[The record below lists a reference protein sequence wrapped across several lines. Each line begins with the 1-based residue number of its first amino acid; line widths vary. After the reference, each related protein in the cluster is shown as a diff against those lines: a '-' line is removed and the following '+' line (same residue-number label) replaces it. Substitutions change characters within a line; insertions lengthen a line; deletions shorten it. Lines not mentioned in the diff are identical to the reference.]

1 MRFPNSLITGRD
13 GVVRAAKLRTGK
25 GHLER
30 AVQQLY
36 PLELQCNK
44 VQDAPESVTLNAEAT
59 LFRPK
64 RAAAVAANQRIREV
78 FEDNCCD

>member
-1 MRFPNSLITGRD
+1 M
-13 GVVRAAKLRTGK
+13 RAAKLRKGK

-36 PLELQCNK
+36 PLELQWDK

-59 LFRPK
+59 PFRPK
-64 RAAAVAANQRIREV
+64 RAAPVAANQRIREV
-78 FEDNCCD
+78 FEDQNCM